1 MDLLI
6 QACIQGLLLGGA
18 YALIALCLGLS
29 YNVSGIINFAHGDF
43 LSLAMFLAFGLSAS
57 FALDPYVSIV
67 LTLPLLAGLGAL
79 VYWFLL
85 RPIAASHTLMVIQLT
100 LGLAFV
106 LQNGVLM
113 GFGGQPLRTPSMV
126 ESEVLVVGGAYF
138 IRLPQLI
145 AFLASL
151 VLSAILY
158 VVLEFTDAGRRI
170 KAVHQSP
177 RAAALMGINVQRVR
191 LVTFAVGIGLLAL
204 AGTLLVPGT
213 PIHPSQGLRYTV
225 IALMCLV
232 LGGMTNFAGIFLG
245 AMVIGLTEALG
256 TVYVSGTSGMI
267 LPYGV
272 FVLVLLFRPQ
282 GLLGRA

>member
-6 QACIQGLLLGGA
+6 QALIQGLLLGGA

-43 LSLAMFLAFGLSAS
+43 LSLAMFLAFALSAA
-57 FALDPYVSIV
+57 FALDPYVSVAI
-67 LTLPLLAGLGAL
+67 TLPLLAGLGAL
-79 VYWFLL
+79 VYWYLL
-85 RPIAASHTLMVIQLT
+85 RPIAASHALMVIQLT

-113 GFGGQPLRTPSMV
+113 SFGGQPLRVPSMV
-126 ESEVLVVGGAYF
+126 ESDVLVIGSAYF
-138 IRLPQLI
+138 VRLPQLI
-145 AFLASL
+145 AFAASL
-151 VLSAILY
+151 VLSGILY
-158 VVLEFTDAGRRI
+158 VVLEFTDAGRQI
-170 KAVHQSP
+170 KAVHQNP
-177 RAAALMGINVQRVR
+177 RAAALMGIDVQRVR
-191 LVTFAVGIGLLAL
+191 LVTFGVGIGLLAL
-204 AGTLLVPGT
+204 AGVLLVPGT

-245 AMVIGLTEALG
+245 AMVIGVTEALG

-267 LPYGV
+267 LPYAV

-282 GLLGRA
+282 GLVGRA